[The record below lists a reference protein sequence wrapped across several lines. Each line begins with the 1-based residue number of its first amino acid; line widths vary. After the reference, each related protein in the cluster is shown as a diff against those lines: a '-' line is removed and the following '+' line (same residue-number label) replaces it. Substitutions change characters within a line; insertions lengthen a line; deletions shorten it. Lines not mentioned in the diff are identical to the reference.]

1 MSQWSL
7 LTADERRT
15 RWERHDVSIAVI
27 GFGYIGGAIGTLLAS
42 EGYRV
47 VGIDK
52 NPVLLR
58 SFQEGKCPFEE
69 PGLDKKLDAAM
80 QRNTLSVSDQFTTAA
95 GSDVILIVVGTPL
108 NDEYA
113 PVLDHLKS
121 AVTSLG
127 EVLERGM
134 LVMVKSTVPPLTTQ
148 QLIKPILEE
157 VSGLQAGTDFGLV
170 FSPERVD
177 EGNVLTGLRKIPIV
191 IGGVDQ
197 RSSELAAEF
206 WSRTLGVE
214 TMIVADPTTAELVK
228 LADNQWIDLNIALA
242 NEIALLSDEIG
253 VDAMEVIRAANSLPK
268 GQHWVNIL
276 YPSIGVGGYCLTK
289 DPWFLHRF
297 GAQRDITMQTPQCSR
312 NVNEQM
318 PTVTV
323 SRINTCLRKHNKNPS
338 QSRIAV
344 LGLSFKNNT
353 GDIRN
358 TPSQPIIEMLEHNGC
373 TVVVYDPLVPDAQI
387 RQLTT
392 ATIAPDIQTA
402 VEGADLIA
410 CLSCHTQFLDVELTE
425 LKAQTHDTCWF
436 LDGRLGFDP
445 GRVTAAG
452 FAYTAIGGH
461 RYATN

>member
-7 LTADERRT
+7 LTNEERKA
-15 RWERHDVSIAVI
+15 RWENRDVSIAVI

-52 NPVLLR
+52 NPILLR
-58 SFQEGKCPFEE
+58 AFQEGRCPFEE
-69 PGLDKKLDAAM
+69 PGLDKKLEIAIE
-80 QRNTLSVSDQFTTAA
+80 RKTLSVSDQFTEIA

-121 AVTSLG
+121 AVQSLG
-127 EVLERGM
+127 EVLEPGM

-148 QLIKPILEE
+148 ELIRPLLEE
-157 VSGLQAGTDFGLV
+157 VSGLRAGDDFGLV

-191 IGGVDQ
+191 IGGVDTK
-197 RSSELAAEF
+197 SSDLAAEF
-206 WSRTLGVE
+206 WSRTLGVD
-214 TMIVADPTTAELVK
+214 TMLVADPTTAELVK

-297 GAQRDITMQTPQCSR
+297 GAQRDINLQTPQCSR

-318 PTVTV
+318 PAVTV

-358 TPSQPIIEMLEHNGC
+358 TPTRPIIEMLENNGC

-392 ATIAPDIQTA
+392 ATIAPDIRAA
-402 VEGADLIA
+402 VKDADLIA
-410 CLSCHTQFLDVELTE
+410 CLSCHQEFLTVDLAE
-425 LKAQTHDTCWF
+425 LKEQTRTDCWF

-445 GRVTAAG
+445 AHVTEAG

-461 RYATN
+461 RYAPN